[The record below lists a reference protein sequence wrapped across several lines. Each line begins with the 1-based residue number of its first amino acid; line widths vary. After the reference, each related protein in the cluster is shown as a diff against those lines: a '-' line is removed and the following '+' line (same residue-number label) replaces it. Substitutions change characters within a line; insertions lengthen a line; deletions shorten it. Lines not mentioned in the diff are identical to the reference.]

1 MAIIWVVGCVS
12 AKDKQNLRSNA
23 VTMPLNEGRLL
34 PAWFWGAPG
43 LLCALG
49 LGCLLLHLV
58 SSCSH
63 SCLYAGPSL
72 GFALLLVAPHSWG
85 LSCHGHAGP
94 QERQAQASEGFKS
107 RFLRCF
113 LSGTHSCLTSV
124 HGPAAAPGCWR
135 PAALG
140 WGCGNLTPQLHGGR
154 SSMWP

>member
-1 MAIIWVVGCVS
+1 MTPAPVPLSGGS
-12 AKDKQNLRSNA
+12 PAHGQRSQPRG
-23 VTMPLNEGRLL
+23 VL
-34 PAWFWGAPG
+34 GAPAFPSLG
-43 LLCALG
+43 LCLLCALSLG
-49 LGCLLLHLV
+49 LLLLHLI
-58 SSCSH
+58 S

-72 GFALLLVAPHSWG
+72 GFALPLVAPHSWG
-85 LSCHGHAGP
+85 LSCHGHTGP

-113 LSGTHSCLTSV
+113 LSGTPSCLTSV

-140 WGCGNLTPQLHGGR
+140 WGCGDLTPQLHGGR